1 MICGRYHRALARFL
15 HNTVVQTHGE
25 VFVAE
30 INITEK
36 RRSWMP
42 WILGGIVVA
51 AIIWFMSVQN
61 NSNANTAGRT
71 GAYDTNNAAGTL
83 AAPRD
88 SAAIR
93 SDSLLVPPPR

>member
-1 MICGRYHRALARFL
+1 M
-15 HNTVVQTHGE
+15 
-25 VFVAE
+25 AE

-51 AIIWFMSVQN
+51 AIIWFVSVQN
-61 NSNANTAGRT
+61 NPNNSTAERT
-71 GAYDTNNAAGTL
+71 GVYDTNNAAGTL

-88 SAAIR
+88 SSMIR
-93 SDSLLVPPPR
+93 SDSLRVPPPQ

>member
-1 MICGRYHRALARFL
+1 M
-15 HNTVVQTHGE
+15 
-25 VFVAE
+25 AE

-36 RRSWMP
+36 RRSWVP

-51 AIIWFMSVQN
+51 AIIVFMSVRN
-61 NSNANTAGRT
+61 NSNANTATRT

-93 SDSLLVPPPR
+93 PDSLLVPPPR

>member
-1 MICGRYHRALARFL
+1 M
-15 HNTVVQTHGE
+15 
-25 VFVAE
+25 AE

-36 RRSWMP
+36 RRSWVP

-61 NSNANTAGRT
+61 NSNANTAERT

-83 AAPRD
+83 SAPRD

-93 SDSLLVPPPR
+93 SDSDLLLVPPPR